1 MRNNQVGFNITKE
14 KEKEFFEYVIN
25 ECDCQIYRL
34 YKCDEKVTY
43 QSDDEITDFTYFIK
57 SDFTHKD
64 VRYQKDENGM
74 CLYPFDSE
82 MNFYPFVLYERLLAE
97 NDCAQTFC
105 RLYLPKNVKKEYAS
119 GLKTTYKQIAD
130 WIKKNS
136 CKKERDGLFKIYL
149 VE

>member
-43 QSDDEITDFTYFIK
+43 QSDDEITDFTYYIK
-57 SDFTHKD
+57 SDFAHKD

-105 RLYLPKNVKKEYAS
+105 RL
-119 GLKTTYKQIAD
+119 
-130 WIKKNS
+130 
-136 CKKERDGLFKIYL
+136 
-149 VE
+149 